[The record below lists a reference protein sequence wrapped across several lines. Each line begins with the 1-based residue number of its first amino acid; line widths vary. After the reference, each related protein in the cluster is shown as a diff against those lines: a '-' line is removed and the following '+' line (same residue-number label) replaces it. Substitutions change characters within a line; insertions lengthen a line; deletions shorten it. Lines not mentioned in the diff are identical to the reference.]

1 MKHTNEA
8 ARWGLFQWVV
18 TLLLTTCT
26 VFLGVWALLP
36 ALLSAFRGDI
46 NSSVV
51 AKNELEIRST
61 LLALK
66 EQQVLSNLKL
76 DAIKAELQALNE
88 KAAGVSGVTLP
99 KASSQ

>member
-1 MKHTNEA
+1 MKHTHEA

-18 TLLLTTCT
+18 TAANDA
-26 VFLGVWALLP
+26 FLGVWALLP

-88 KAAGVSGVTLP
+88 KAAGVSGLP